1 MGDDNMVSKDIK
13 VNKEKILTCFHYT
26 SDLITYEFESNY
38 GIKMLICYIEGFID
52 RKILNDDILKPLVLG
67 LKDREKIRQLIFSP
81 KIEEEILFENIVD
94 ELSHGK
100 LAIFVDGE
108 EKAYLVEI
116 SSWEKRSIEQPGAE
130 AVVRGPKEGFI
141 EDIAVNKVLL
151 RRIIRSNNL
160 VFENYKLGQQSKKA
174 VSIAYVKGVVNED
187 VLEEV
192 RRRLSKINIDAI
204 LESGNIEELI
214 EDKPMGLFSTI
225 SNAEKPDVVA
235 AKILEG
241 RVAIFTDGTPHVLI
255 VPKLFIEGLQTSE
268 DYYIRPHYASV
279 LRFLRTLSLFISI
292 FLPGIFIALQLYHQE
307 MIPTTLLISA
317 AGARE
322 GVPLPAV
329 LEVFIMIIAL
339 ELTKESGL
347 RLPKSIGMTVSI
359 VGALILGQAA
369 VQAGIV
375 SGLTVIVVSIAAIAE
390 FTIPDLAN
398 ALVIARIVIIVL
410 AGFAGIYGI
419 TIGFIIM
426 AVHTLSLESFGVA
439 YGWPIAPRDWEGL
452 RKDTFTR
459 APIWK
464 MVFRPKVLQ
473 NYNCRRQVPPR
484 KK

>member
-1 MGDDNMVSKDIK
+1 MG
-13 VNKEKILTCFHYT
+13 
-26 SDLITYEFESNY
+26 
-38 GIKMLICYIEGFID
+38 
-52 RKILNDDILKPLVLG
+52 
-67 LKDREKIRQLIFSP
+67 
-81 KIEEEILFENIVD
+81 
-94 ELSHGK
+94 
-100 LAIFVDGE
+100 
-108 EKAYLVEI
+108 
-116 SSWEKRSIEQPGAE
+116 KRSIEQPGAE

-279 LRFLRTLSLFISI
+279 LRFLRTLLFISI
-292 FLPGIFIALQLYHQE
+292 FYQVFLLLYTISSE

-322 GVPLPAV
+322 
-329 LEVFIMIIAL
+329 VFPC
-339 ELTKESGL
+339 L
-347 RLPKSIGMTVSI
+347 R
-359 VGALILGQAA
+359 
-369 VQAGIV
+369 
-375 SGLTVIVVSIAAIAE
+375 
-390 FTIPDLAN
+390 F
-398 ALVIARIVIIVL
+398 
-410 AGFAGIYGI
+410 
-419 TIGFIIM
+419 
-426 AVHTLSLESFGVA
+426 
-439 YGWPIAPRDWEGL
+439 
-452 RKDTFTR
+452 
-459 APIWK
+459 
-464 MVFRPKVLQ
+464 
-473 NYNCRRQVPPR
+473 
-484 KK
+484 